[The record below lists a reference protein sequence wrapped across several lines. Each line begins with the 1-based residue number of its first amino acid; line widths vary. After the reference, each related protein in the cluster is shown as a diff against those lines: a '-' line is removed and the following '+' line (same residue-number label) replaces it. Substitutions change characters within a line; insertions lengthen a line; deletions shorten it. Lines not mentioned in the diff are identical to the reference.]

1 MLSDFTKEEMAD
13 LIDRARA
20 FLQMEFDL
28 TAGRFEVE
36 ALIAFFAEEVGVR
49 AYNKGLADAQA
60 VLMAKVDDIN
70 DAIYQL
76 ERQPKS

>member
-1 MLSDFTKEEMAD
+1 MLSDFTKEEMTA

-20 FLQMEFDL
+20 FLQAEFDL
-28 TAGRFEVE
+28 KAGRFEIE

-49 AYNKGLADAQA
+49 AYNKGLADAQS
-60 VLMAKVDDIN
+60 VMMAKVDDII

-76 ERQPKS
+76 ERQPTA